1 MVVVAMPYITAPFLP
16 DFEYQSAPD
25 SPPLAI
31 IAASSSFAAWD
42 TVTDEGYDV
51 RPLNMLKLSR
61 SRNSNVAKKR
71 VPYPEQF

>member
-1 MVVVAMPYITAPFLP
+1 MKKPPAYIDVPLMVVVAMPYITAPFLP
-16 DFEYQSAPD
+16 DFDYQSAPD

-51 RPLNMLKLSR
+51 RPLNMLKLPR
-61 SRNSNVAKKR
+61 ST
-71 VPYPEQF
+71 